1 MRTALLTVQHRP
13 NNNKYRYMF
22 SGADFETRSGPKIPA
37 ADQLEGEAS
46 FGFWDAYFWHS
57 WHFEFNFN
65 FVRTSNR
72 FNFVRTAKISTSLEQ
87 PKYGCSNEVLFLA
100 FLALKMAF
108 KVNFDPTIGF
118 LVSNMSS
125 MPSFRSFG
133 GLIWP

>member
-1 MRTALLTVQHRP
+1 MPDSVHCGFLAFWTNPFKPSKTQSPPHVRL
-13 NNNKYRYMF
+13 
-22 SGADFETRSGPKIPA
+22 TRSGPKIPA

-46 FGFWDAYFWHS
+46 FGFLVTGFFFAS
-57 WHFEFNFN
+57 
-65 FVRTSNR
+65 
-72 FNFVRTAKISTSLEQ
+72 ISTSLEHPTISTLLEH
-87 PKYGCSNEVLFLA
+87 PKYGCSNEVLFFT

-133 GLIWP
+133 GLIWPSFEL

>member
-1 MRTALLTVQHRP
+1 MGFYT
-13 NNNKYRYMF
+13 K
-22 SGADFETRSGPKIPA
+22 TRSGPKIPA
-37 ADQLEGEAS
+37 ADQLEGGAS
-46 FGFWDAYFWHS
+46 LGFG
-57 WHFEFNFN
+57 
-65 FVRTSNR
+65 
-72 FNFVRTAKISTSLEQ
+72 ISTSLEHPTVSTLLEH

-133 GLIWP
+133 GLIWPSFEL

>member
-1 MRTALLTVQHRP
+1 MNVNFHTI
-13 NNNKYRYMF
+13 
-22 SGADFETRSGPKIPA
+22 TRSGPKIPA
-37 ADQLEGEAS
+37 ADQLEGGAS
-46 FGFWDAYFWHS
+46 FGFWD
-57 WHFEFNFN
+57 
-65 FVRTSNR
+65 

-133 GLIWP
+133 GLIWPSFEL